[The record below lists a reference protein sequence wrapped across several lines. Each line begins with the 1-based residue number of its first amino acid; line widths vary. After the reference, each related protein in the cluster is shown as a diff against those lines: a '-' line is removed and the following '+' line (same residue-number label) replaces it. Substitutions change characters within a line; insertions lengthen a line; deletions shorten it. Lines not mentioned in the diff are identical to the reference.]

1 MVASSAQMNPGYH
14 ETRFH
19 FDPRREVLWA
29 TLCDSYFQE
38 LVSPDD
44 CVLDLGAGY
53 GHFINNIRAR
63 RRIAFDSWPGMTGFL
78 KTGVEG
84 IVSAATDLTAIG
96 DGTVDFVL
104 ASNLFE
110 HLTQAELAVV
120 LKQVR
125 AKLKASGTL
134 AILQPNYR
142 FAYKEY
148 FDDYTHVSVYSDRS
162 LCDFLSANG
171 FRIEEC
177 LPKFLPLTIR
187 SSFPVS
193 PVLIRA
199 YLRLPVKP
207 FGKQMLIR
215 ASPDQSAA

>member
-1 MVASSAQMNPGYH
+1 MVASHDVMNPGYH
-14 ETRFH
+14 DTRFH

-29 TLCDSYFQE
+29 TLCGSYFQD

-63 RRIAFDSWPGMTGFL
+63 RRIAFDSWPGMSGFL
-78 KTGVEG
+78 KPGVEG
-84 IVSAATDLTAIG
+84 IVSAATDLTAIE

-110 HLTQAELAVV
+110 HLTQPELAVV
-120 LKQVR
+120 LEQIR
-125 AKLKASGTL
+125 GKLTASGTL
-134 AILQPNYR
+134 VIVQPNYR

-148 FDDYTHVSVYSDRS
+148 FDDYTHVSIYSDRS
-162 LCDFLSANG
+162 LCDFLVANG

-177 LPKFLPLTIR
+177 RPKFLPLTIR

-193 PVLIRA
+193 PLLIRT

-215 ASPDQSAA
+215 ASPARPAV

>member
-1 MVASSAQMNPGYH
+1 MHPGYH
-14 ETRFH
+14 DTRFH
-19 FDPRREVLWA
+19 FDRRREVLWA
-29 TLCDSYFQE
+29 TLCKSYFQG

-63 RRIAFDSWPGMTGFL
+63 RRIACDSWPGMPGFL
-78 KTGVEG
+78 RTGVEG
-84 IVSAATDLTAIG
+84 IVSAATDLTAIE
-96 DGTVDFVL
+96 DGSVDFVL

-110 HLTQAELAVV
+110 HLTQRELAVV
-120 LKQVR
+120 LEQLR
-125 AKLKASGTL
+125 GKLNASGTL
-134 AILQPNYR
+134 MILQPNYR
-142 FAYKEY
+142 FAYQEY

-162 LCDFLSANG
+162 LCDFLAANG
-171 FRIEEC
+171 FRVEEC
-177 LPKFLPLTIR
+177 VPRFLPLTIR

-193 PVLIRA
+193 PLLIRT

-215 ASPDQSAA
+215 ASAAQPGA